1 MSGESP
7 SGPQETQIPTTY
19 YAGPSTGL
27 IAVTAG
33 ADKRHRLAMGAIVAI
48 IVVLSVVIVYH
59 FATTKR
65 FAAGLAKCGWTA
77 YFLKGCGWCDKQ
89 MMLLPDFDQYT
100 VYAAGGAVVKSY
112 APQPPVAYGA
122 ITEGFPFWHNV
133 VTGESRTGFQDAKA
147 LAGMAR
153 C

>member
-1 MSGESP
+1 M
-7 SGPQETQIPTTY
+7 PTTY
-19 YAGPSTGL
+19 YAGPSTGV

-33 ADKRHRLAMGAIVAI
+33 ADKNYRLALGAIIVL

-77 YFLKGCGWCDKQ
+77 YFMKGCGWCDKQ
-89 MMLLPDFDQYT
+89 LLLLSDFDQYV
-100 VYAAGGAVVKSY
+100 VYAPGGAIVKSY
-112 APQPPVAYGA
+112 TPQPPLAYSA
-122 ITEGFPFWHNV
+122 ITGGFPFWYNV
-133 VTGESRTGFQDAKA
+133 VTKETRTGFQDAAA
-147 LAGMAR
+147 LATMSK

>member
-1 MSGESP
+1 MV
-7 SGPQETQIPTTY
+7 PQGSQIPTTY
-19 YAGPSTGL
+19 YAGPSTGV
-27 IAVTAG
+27 IGVTAG
-33 ADKRHRLAMGAIVAI
+33 AAGGHRLVMGAIIAM

-89 MMLLPDFDQYT
+89 MAILPDFDQYT
-100 VYAAGGAVVKSY
+100 VYASGGAVVKSY
-112 APQPPVAYGA
+112 TPQPPLAYSS
-122 ITEGFPFWHNV
+122 ITGGFPFWHNV
-133 VTGESRTGFQDAKA
+133 VTGESRTGFQDANA